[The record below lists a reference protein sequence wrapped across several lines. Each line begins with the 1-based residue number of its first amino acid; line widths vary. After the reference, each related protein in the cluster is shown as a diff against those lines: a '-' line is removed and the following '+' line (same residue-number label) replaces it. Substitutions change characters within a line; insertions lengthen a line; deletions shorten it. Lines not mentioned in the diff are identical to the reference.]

1 MSLSIAG
8 PSHGVGMG
16 CMGKRGPE
24 GPAHRALTCVSVPS
38 FSGGVDHDQHK
49 GVHHGDPGVHLR
61 IGQMAV
67 GGLAF
72 TLRDWRTLQL
82 AVSVPF
88 FVIFLISW
96 SVQCGAFSLGEKQEG
111 NPRGGPSPLPLWLAM
126 APKMPRPWKS
136 DASRPHWGQ
145 TSWGLRV
152 PGWALQ
158 PGL

>member
-1 MSLSIAG
+1 
-8 PSHGVGMG
+8 
-16 CMGKRGPE
+16 MGKRGPE

-67 GGLAF
+67 SGLAF